1 MIRSVFLGTLLSLCS
16 ISAETVHATT
26 HTVFANNQPG
36 FTEPMPEAAYWKLIE
51 SSLQN
56 TETLEDQE
64 EYLSEALEKMTPEQL
79 AGFKLRTDQLL
90 MDSYSSALWCAAY
103 LMKGGCGE
111 EDFTFFRCWLIS
123 RGQKIYTIGIQ
134 HPDDIAFAVQTNTNS
149 AFDFEA
155 LQTLP
160 ETIFK
165 KKTEQ
170 ELSAAIDYTQVH
182 TQQDDYPPLEINWR
196 EQVPGTMQAICP
208 KLYQL
213 FWEQQ

>member
-1 MIRSVFLGTLLSLCS
+1 MIRSVLLGTLLSLCS
-16 ISAETVHATT
+16 TSVTIA
-26 HTVFANNQPG
+26 HTSTYVAAAPAGYSQ
-36 FTEPMPEAAYWKLIE
+36 PMPEAVYWQLIE

-56 TETLEDQE
+56 TETLEEQE
-64 EYLSEALEKMTPEQL
+64 DYLSEALEEMSAEQL
-79 AGFKLRTDQLL
+79 VGFKLRTDQLL
-90 MDSYSSALWCAAY
+90 MDSYSSPLWCAAY

-111 EDFTFFRCWLIS
+111 EDFAFFRCWLIS
-123 RGQKIYTIGIQ
+123 RGQKIYKLGIQ
-134 HPDDIAFAVQTNTNS
+134 HADDIAFAVQANTNS

-160 ETIFK
+160 ASIYK

-170 ELSAAIDYTQVH
+170 DIAAAIDYTQVH
-182 TQQDDYPPLEINWR
+182 TQPQDYPTLQINWR
-196 EQVPGTMQAICP
+196 EQAPGTMQVICP

>member
-1 MIRSVFLGTLLSLCS
+1 MIRSVLLATILSLGS
-16 ISAETVHATT
+16 LSAVRAHATAY
-26 HTVFANNQPG
+26 TVTANEPG
-36 FTEPMPEAAYWKLIE
+36 FTEPMPEAVYWKLIE
-51 SSLQN
+51 ASLQH

-64 EYLSEALEKMTPEQL
+64 EYLSEALEAMMPEQL

-90 MDSYSSALWCAAY
+90 MDSYSSPLWCAAY

-134 HPDDIAFAVQTNTNS
+134 HPDDIAFAVQTNINS

-160 ETIFK
+160 EAIFK
-165 KKTEQ
+165 KKTDQ
-170 ELSAAIDYTQVH
+170 ELNTAIDYTQVH
-182 TQQDDYPPLEINWR
+182 TRPEDYPSLEINWR